1 MPHAFGQQEPGYLS
15 SIIIA
20 CMIATVG
27 RIRAVSMTRMTDTA
41 VPITTASPMRTMR
54 TGDGGM
60 GPPSPVAGGHQASAG
75 TVSAQVSMVARIA
88 SSA

>member
-1 MPHAFGQQEPGYLS
+1 MGRIRMVSLTRVTD
-15 SIIIA
+15 
-20 CMIATVG
+20 TVG
-27 RIRAVSMTRMTDTA
+27 RIRTASMTRMIATA